1 MENDNYSK
9 FVILMSLSTSL
20 PIIVK
25 LLLPI
30 CLFLET
36 KLQLTN
42 QISIELYNLNAL
54 VTLSIAKGIRSTAP
68 LLICPQTVD
77 LCMDKQI
84 CLLRI
89 TFILF
94 V

>member
-9 FVILMSLSTSL
+9 FVTLMSLSTSL

-54 VTLSIAKGIRSTAP
+54 VTLSANS
-68 LLICPQTVD
+68 
-77 LCMDKQI
+77 
-84 CLLRI
+84 
-89 TFILF
+89 
-94 V
+94 

>member
-20 PIIVK
+20 PIIVN

-42 QISIELYNLNAL
+42 EISIELYNLNAL
-54 VTLSIAKGIRSTAP
+54 VTLSANS
-68 LLICPQTVD
+68 
-77 LCMDKQI
+77 
-84 CLLRI
+84 
-89 TFILF
+89 
-94 V
+94 

>member
-20 PIIVK
+20 PIIVE

-54 VTLSIAKGIRSTAP
+54 VTLSANS
-68 LLICPQTVD
+68 
-77 LCMDKQI
+77 
-84 CLLRI
+84 
-89 TFILF
+89 
-94 V
+94 

>member
-9 FVILMSLSTSL
+9 FVTLMSLSTSL

-54 VTLSIAKGIRSTAP
+54 VTLSANI
-68 LLICPQTVD
+68 D

-89 TFILF
+89 AFILF

>member
-9 FVILMSLSTSL
+9 FVIFLSLSTSL

-36 KLQLTN
+36 TLQLTN

-54 VTLSIAKGIRSTAP
+54 VTLPANS
-68 LLICPQTVD
+68 
-77 LCMDKQI
+77 
-84 CLLRI
+84 
-89 TFILF
+89 
-94 V
+94 